1 MGMSRGE
8 YKRTNKQDLK
18 DDAIDFAKTAAGFGT
33 MLISGPAGI
42 AVGAGVAAY
51 EAYDYVS
58 SIDERATKS
67 LATFLENTSVK
78 NRSGKLSSDDAYDA
92 AYFIRDLATD
102 SQVRGSVGNAKDVES
117 LIAEG
122 VGSGVFLNTT
132 DVEDFKQKS
141 KDLVENYRQISH
153 IMGKTGQ
160 EAVQIVGELVQAGM
174 ADSASQVR
182 DIVQTAKT
190 YGASSGFSQEE
201 MLNIA
206 QQGAE
211 MVRGTGA
218 DLGEASLS
226 AMTMVNFMRNQPGE
240 VFNSKVIEQ
249 MGGTVQAAMLTQ
261 QMGHD
266 YGNSQVGYL
275 MNLAEMIGGYG
286 SINSQ
291 EDMLKTIGGFA
302 NGADVKDILIAKEKG
317 LQYINEKDNT
327 LKFTELLKNE
337 AENFR
342 RIYNTDPLAE
352 DEHL

>member
-1 MGMSRGE
+1 MGMSRGA
-8 YKRTNKQDLK
+8 YKRANKQDLK
-18 DDAIDFAKTAAGFGT
+18 EDALEYAKIAAGFGT
-33 MLISGPAGI
+33 MLLSGPAGI
-42 AVGAGVAAY
+42 AANAGIMAY
-51 EAYDYVS
+51 DAYDYVS

-67 LATFLENTSVK
+67 L
-78 NRSGKLSSDDAYDA
+78 

-291 EDMLKTIGGFA
+291 DDMLDTLMGFA